1 MLFMPRPKGARK
13 THGHCYFDG
22 KKQQSRT
29 YTSWMSMHRRC
40 CDPKTDS
47 YPHYG
52 GRGISVCER
61 WDSFENF
68 LEDMGECPD
77 GFSIERKDVN
87 GDYNLENCTWVLLEE
102 QAFNRS
108 NSVLLDIDGQKML
121 MTHAARIA
129 GISPSSMSIRIRS
142 GVKGR
147 DLLKPG
153 RKWELLT
160 INGESKTAKEW
171 AKIHGIR
178 YVTLLERIK
187 KGLPQDQW
195 FKSTGRKRKAQ

>member
-1 MLFMPRPKGARK
+1 MPRPTGSRK

-29 YTSWMSMHRRC
+29 YSSWMSMRRRC
-40 CDPKTDS
+40 CDPKMDS

-52 GRGISVCER
+52 GRGIVVCDR

-77 GFSIERKDVN
+77 GFSIERNDVN
-87 GDYNLENCTWVLLEE
+87 GNYTPKNCKWILLEE
-102 QAFNRS
+102 QAFNRN
-108 NSVLLDIDGQKML
+108 NSVLVEIDGQKML

-129 GISPSSMSIRIRS
+129 GISPGSMSIRLRS
-142 GVKGR
+142 GVTGK

-153 RKWELLT
+153 RKWELIT
-160 INGESKTAKEW
+160 IGGASKTAKEW
-171 AKIHGIR
+171 AHLHGVR
-178 YVTLLERIK
+178 YITLLDRIK
-187 KGLPQDQW
+187 KGVPQSDW
-195 FKSTGRKRKAQ
+195 FRPTGRKHKS